1 MSEKRMP
8 AFRLKYRSADKQ
20 NYDVGVCWPG
30 KFDGSWDVKP
40 ETQTVGGQYPK
51 MALSEALQR
60 VANRDGWLS
69 LVAVGPKRD
78 AKAAQSF
85 DSGGGGGDFDDV
97 PFAAWVEL

>member
-20 NYDVGVCWPG
+20 NFVVGVCWPG

-51 MALSEALQR
+51 MPLEEAIRR
-60 VANRDGWLS
+60 VANRDGWLT
-69 LVAVGPKRD
+69 LQAVGPKRD
-78 AKAAQSF
+78 AKPQQQDFGGWDDFSD
-85 DSGGGGGDFDDV
+85 DSI
-97 PFAAWVEL
+97 PF